1 MEAPADRRWA
11 VAARKVLAEKTSDRL
26 VIDALEIDAALVLPP
41 RKVRNASDIR
51 LDRGVRVLAEPQII
65 DIPLNMRSEV
75 ALEKPVTGVGMK
87 MTD

>member
-1 MEAPADRRWA
+1 VHAD
-11 VAARKVLAEKTSDRL
+11 KTSDHFF
-26 VIDALEIDAALVLPP
+26 IDVLELKAALVFPS

-87 MTD
+87 AWD